1 MIFLHNL
8 LFSPFKSSEMDVS
21 ILAKDQKIYENF
33 NLTYQVCCVIFV
45 DNYCYVPVS
54 SGVLVYEQCKSR
66 YICRKTN
73 TGPEFGVF
81 TKSIVICPGLEGV
94 DSSGRW
100 GAKLGRAVA
109 VNQWV
114 NNSAVLI

>member
-1 MIFLHNL
+1 MHF
-8 LFSPFKSSEMDVS
+8 FYRYF
-21 ILAKDQKIYENF
+21 
-33 NLTYQVCCVIFV
+33 
-45 DNYCYVPVS
+45 YVPVS
-54 SGVLVYEQCKSR
+54 SGVLVYEQRKSR

-73 TGPEFGVF
+73 TTGPEFGVF

-114 NNSAVLI
+114 NNSAVPIKELNKEVGPDIQ

>member
-1 MIFLHNL
+1 M
-8 LFSPFKSSEMDVS
+8 
-21 ILAKDQKIYENF
+21 
-33 NLTYQVCCVIFV
+33 
-45 DNYCYVPVS
+45 
-54 SGVLVYEQCKSR
+54 LVYEQRKSR

-114 NNSAVLI
+114 NNSAVQGILALYEFHYWEFHYRDFSK